1 MVARSCYHTI
11 MPRRIDRAA
20 RKAELVEALWS
31 VIHHHGVSAV
41 SLRTVAAAAGVS
53 VGSLRHVFPTRSALL
68 TSAAELMIDNVTR
81 RVRAVPTDQST
92 LAYATEVLL
101 HLVPTDSASRAEM
114 EINVALIAEA
124 GADRGLLRIRDR
136 ARDELYRLC
145 RRLLARIRPDA
156 GEERLDERAR
166 RLHVVID
173 GLAFHLVQEEP
184 GTSRQWARSVV
195 EEELRAWSASAD

>member
-1 MVARSCYHTI
+1 
-11 MPRRIDRAA
+11 
-20 RKAELVEALWS
+20 
-31 VIHHHGVSAV
+31 
-41 SLRTVAAAAGVS
+41 
-53 VGSLRHVFPTRSALL
+53 
-68 TSAAELMIDNVTR
+68 
-81 RVRAVPTDQST
+81 
-92 LAYATEVLL
+92 
-101 HLVPTDSASRAEM
+101 M

-166 RLHVVID
+166 RLHVVVD
-173 GLAFHLVQEEP
+173 GLAFHLVQERP
-184 GTSRQWARSVV
+184 GTSRRWARSVI

>member
-1 MVARSCYHTI
+1 

-53 VGSLRHVFPTRSALL
+53 VGSLWHVFPTRSALL

-81 RVRAVPTDQST
+81 RVRAVPTDQSA

-101 HLVPTDSASRAEM
+101 HLDSTAS
-114 EINVALIAEA
+114 N
-124 GADRGLLRIRDR
+124 
-136 ARDELYRLC
+136 
-145 RRLLARIRPDA
+145 
-156 GEERLDERAR
+156 
-166 RLHVVID
+166 
-173 GLAFHLVQEEP
+173 P
-184 GTSRQWARSVV
+184 GTA
-195 EEELRAWSASAD
+195 LR

>member
-1 MVARSCYHTI
+1 

-81 RVRAVPTDQST
+81 RVRAVPTDQSA

-101 HLVPTDSASRAEM
+101 HLVPTDSVSRAEM

-136 ARDELYRLC
+136 ARDELYCLC

-156 GEERLDERAR
+156 DEERLEDRKST
-166 RLHVVID
+166 RLNSSH
-173 GLAFHLVQEEP
+173 P
-184 GTSRQWARSVV
+184 
-195 EEELRAWSASAD
+195 